1 MPLLRLPP
9 AELLAEQSSH
19 YQRHVCR
26 YVRRSSAKHYLTP
39 QPLEI
44 NSDVLLARQ
53 DSDSA
58 TQPPEEGTGDRRS
71 REAMITEASLG
82 GVWGCIPLR
91 HPTAAG
97 WGPCA
102 RTHKESQ
109 CPTYCTQP
117 QDQPG
122 AGGSETAEALL
133 KQAASALA
141 VPILRPRQAGVRAI
155 TAQRPGG
162 KGA

>member
-1 MPLLRLPP
+1 MGVDQTARVTLLPLLCLPP

-19 YQRHVCR
+19 YQRHVRR

-71 REAMITEASLG
+71 REAMITEASSEVSG
-82 GVWGCIPLR
+82 G
-91 HPTAAG
+91 AS
-97 WGPCA
+97 PCA
-102 RTHKESQ
+102 T
-109 CPTYCTQP
+109 P
-117 QDQPG
+117 
-122 AGGSETAEALL
+122 LL
-133 KQAASALA
+133 
-141 VPILRPRQAGVRAI
+141 QAGVPAHARTRKANAPHI
-155 TAQRPGG
+155 ARSHRTSPELGAPKRQRLY
-162 KGA
+162 